1 MALDPAVMALFSEA
15 FDQIERVAAIGS
27 EGEDLSSAFVYSG
40 GHAAEMQKNIP
51 AIHLTPEAAVKD
63 WQAAAAGW
71 LTGEAAETFRFSE
84 VPKLEKLVMT
94 ETDELGCQRLTATRY
109 GVTSRLAVLTRWS
122 GPAAVAKTDGP
133 SKKRQKRKARTK
145 TKPAAKRRK
154 R

>member
-15 FDQIERVAAIGS
+15 FDQIERVAAIGRD
-27 EGEDLSSAFVYSG
+27 GEDLSSAFVYSG
-40 GHAAEMQKNIP
+40 GHFSEMQKNIP

-63 WQAAAAGW
+63 WQAVAAGW

-94 ETDELGCQRLTATRY
+94 ETDDLGCQRLTATRY

-122 GPAAVAKTDGP
+122 GPAAVAEP
-133 SKKRQKRKARTK
+133 SRPAKKRQKPKPSTKAKR
-145 TKPAAKRRK
+145 PANRRK